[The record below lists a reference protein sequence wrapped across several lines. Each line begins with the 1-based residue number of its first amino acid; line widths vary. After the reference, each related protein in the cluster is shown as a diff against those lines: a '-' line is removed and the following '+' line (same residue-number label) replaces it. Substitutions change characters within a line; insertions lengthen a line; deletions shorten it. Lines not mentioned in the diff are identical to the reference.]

1 MMTQFLDI
9 APWPGHSGH
18 PRRHRDPK
26 KPKPVTEKDTIA
38 KDTVAKD
45 TQIVVMP
52 ANDSVPANES
62 VSATLPVNSAAS
74 VVTTSGTP
82 WGIMLV
88 LAVLVLC
95 FGALFA
101 FRRSFTKKR

>member
-1 MMTQFLDI
+1 MMTHYLDI
-9 APWPGHSGH
+9 APLPGH
-18 PRRHRDPK
+18 PRHPK
-26 KPKPVTEKDTIA
+26 TPRGPKQPKPVNEKDTLA
-38 KDTVAKD
+38 KDTAAKD

-52 ANDSVPANES
+52 VNDSLPANES
-62 VSATLPVNSAAS
+62 VSAALPVNSAAS
-74 VVTTSGTP
+74 VMSTSGTP

-101 FRRSFTKKR
+101 FRRYFAKKR